1 MSKSETTWQ
10 INSDNQ
16 AEYKSLFDFIINLAK
31 NQTES
36 LIIFL
41 NGNLGAG
48 KTTFTKLFINYLNQN
63 QNQNQKPLIINS
75 PTFGKIHE
83 YKIQNKNF
91 YHLDLYR
98 EIPSAEELEEIFLD
112 LNSNYICLEW
122 ANKLTQKS
130 EYNYL
135 ISGLAK
141 RIINLNFTIVSA
153 EKRLITLQV

>member
-36 LIIFL
+36 LIVFL

-48 KTTFTKLFINYLNQN
+48 KTTFTKLFINYLNQS
-63 QNQNQKPLIINS
+63 QKPLIINS
-75 PTFGKIHE
+75 PTFGKVHE

-122 ANKLTQKS
+122 ASKLTENP

-135 ISGLAK
+135 ISALAK
-141 RIINLNFTIVSA
+141 RIINLNFTVLSA
-153 EKRLITLQV
+153 EKRLIIL

>member
-41 NGNLGAG
+41 NGKLGAG
-48 KTTFTKLFINYLNQN
+48 KTTFTKLFINYLNQD
-63 QNQNQKPLIINS
+63 QKPLIINS
-75 PTFGKIHE
+75 PTFGKVHE
-83 YKIQNKNF
+83 YKIQNKIF

-122 ANKLTQKS
+122 ASKLTEKP

-135 ISGLAK
+135 ISALAK
-141 RIINLNFTIVSA
+141 RIINLNFTVLSA
-153 EKRLITLQV
+153 EKRLIIL

>member
-1 MSKSETTWQ
+1 MSKSEKTWQ

-48 KTTFTKLFINYLNQN
+48 KTTFTKLFINYLNQS
-63 QNQNQKPLIINS
+63 QKPLIINS
-75 PTFGKIHE
+75 PTFGKVHE

-122 ANKLTQKS
+122 ASKLTENP

-135 ISGLAK
+135 ISALAK
-141 RIINLNFTIVSA
+141 RIINLNFTVLSA
-153 EKRLITLQV
+153 EKRLIIL

>member
-41 NGNLGAG
+41 NGKLGAG
-48 KTTFTKLFINYLNQN
+48 KTTFTKLFINYLNQS
-63 QNQNQKPLIINS
+63 QKPLIINS
-75 PTFGKIHE
+75 PTFGKVHE

-122 ANKLTQKS
+122 ASKLTEKP

-135 ISGLAK
+135 ISALAK
-141 RIINLNFTIVSA
+141 RIINLNFTVLSA
-153 EKRLITLQV
+153 EKRLIIL

>member
-1 MSKSETTWQ
+1 MSKSEKTWQ

-36 LIIFL
+36 LIVFL

-48 KTTFTKLFINYLNQN
+48 KTTFTKLFINYLNQS
-63 QNQNQKPLIINS
+63 QKPLIINS
-75 PTFGKIHE
+75 PTFGKVHE

-122 ANKLTQKS
+122 ASKLTEKP

-135 ISGLAK
+135 ISALAK
-141 RIINLNFTIVSA
+141 RIINLNFTVLSA
-153 EKRLITLQV
+153 EKRLIIL

>member
-1 MSKSETTWQ
+1 MSKSEKTWQ

-36 LIIFL
+36 LIVFL

-48 KTTFTKLFINYLNQN
+48 KTTFTKLFINYLNQS
-63 QNQNQKPLIINS
+63 QKPLIINS
-75 PTFGKIHE
+75 PTFGKVHE
-83 YKIQNKNF
+83 YKIQNKIF

-122 ANKLTQKS
+122 ASKLTEKP

-135 ISGLAK
+135 ISALAK
-141 RIINLNFTIVSA
+141 RIINLNFTVLSA
-153 EKRLITLQV
+153 EKRLIIL

>member
-1 MSKSETTWQ
+1 MSKSEKTWQ

-36 LIIFL
+36 LIVFL
-41 NGNLGAG
+41 TGNLGAG
-48 KTTFTKLFINYLNQN
+48 KTTFTKLFINYLNQS
-63 QNQNQKPLIINS
+63 QKPLIINS
-75 PTFGKIHE
+75 PTFGKVHE
-83 YKIQNKNF
+83 YKIQNKIF

-122 ANKLTQKS
+122 ASKLTENP

-135 ISGLAK
+135 ISALAK
-141 RIINLNFTIVSA
+141 RIINLNFTVLSA
-153 EKRLITLQV
+153 EKRLIIL

>member
-1 MSKSETTWQ
+1 MSKSEKTWQ

-36 LIIFL
+36 LIVFL

-48 KTTFTKLFINYLNQN
+48 KTTFTKLFINYLNQS
-63 QNQNQKPLIINS
+63 QKPLIINS
-75 PTFGKIHE
+75 PTFGKVHE
-83 YKIQNKNF
+83 YKIQNKIF

-122 ANKLTQKS
+122 ASKLTENP

-135 ISGLAK
+135 ISALAK
-141 RIINLNFTIVSA
+141 RIINLNFTVLSA
-153 EKRLITLQV
+153 EKRLIIL

>member
-1 MSKSETTWQ
+1 MSKSEKTWQ

-36 LIIFL
+36 LIVFL

-63 QNQNQKPLIINS
+63 QNPLIINS
-75 PTFGKIHE
+75 PTFGKVHE
-83 YKIQNKNF
+83 YKIQNKIF

-122 ANKLTQKS
+122 ASKLTENP

-135 ISGLAK
+135 ISALAK
-141 RIINLNFTIVSA
+141 RIINLNFTVLSA
-153 EKRLITLQV
+153 EKRLIIL